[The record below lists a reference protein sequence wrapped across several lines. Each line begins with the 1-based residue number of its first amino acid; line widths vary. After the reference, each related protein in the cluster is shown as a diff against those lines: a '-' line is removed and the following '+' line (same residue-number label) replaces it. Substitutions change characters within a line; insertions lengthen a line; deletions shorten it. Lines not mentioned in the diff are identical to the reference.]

1 MERLSPV
8 LHPAEQLPE
17 APGHIL
23 QPVALRGIPNR
34 RAIRVV
40 LPLLVVASPLHGLS
54 PELVCHKPAGQS
66 EVLRPQES
74 FTRACHLRNGRALHV
89 SATAPCMVA
98 SPSLSDSTLGKTTYM
113 SLYKCPPE
121 DMSIVPLASRHAR
134 YS

>member
-17 APGHIL
+17 APGHVL

-40 LPLLVVASPLHGLS
+40 LPLLVVAPPLHGLS
-54 PELVCHKPAGQS
+54 PELVCHKPAGQL

-74 FTRACHLRNGRALHV
+74 FTRACYLHNGRALHV
-89 SATAPCMVA
+89 SATSACTVP
-98 SPSLSDSTLGKTTYM
+98 SPSLSGSTLCKTMYM
-113 SLYKCPPE
+113 SLSWCHPQ
-121 DMSIVPLASRHAR
+121 DVSSVPLASHHACC
-134 YS
+134 S